1 MILGL
6 EMIFFFFSFFRNST
20 KGMLFE
26 KKKKKLEFIKILKFC
41 SVKDPVKKMR
51 R

>member
-6 EMIFFFFSFFRNST
+6 EMIFFFFFLGIAPKACSLN
-20 KGMLFE
+20 
-26 KKKKKLEFIKILKFC
+26 KKNCKFEFIKILKFC
-41 SVKDPVKKMR
+41 SVKDPGKKMR